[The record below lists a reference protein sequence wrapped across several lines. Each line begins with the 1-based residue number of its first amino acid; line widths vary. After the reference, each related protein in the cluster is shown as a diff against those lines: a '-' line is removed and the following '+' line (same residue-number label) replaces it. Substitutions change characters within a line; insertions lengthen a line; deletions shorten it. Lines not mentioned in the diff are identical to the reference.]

1 MKVNSENIIESLKK
15 VIEPDL
21 GKDIV
26 SLGLVTDIK
35 VTENKVSFS
44 VQMKNA
50 AMHARKRMQQAC
62 EFAIERSIGKNYS
75 IEVNVQ
81 AMKKAE
87 ASQSVLPNIKNTIA
101 VVSGKGGVGK
111 STVSANLAVGLAKK
125 GFNVGVVDADIYG
138 PSMPIMFDVL
148 HYRPISREINKKQV
162 IVPAENY
169 GVKILSIGFFAELD
183 EAVVWR
189 GPMAVK
195 ALKQLIFDAD
205 WGELDYLIIDTPPGT
220 GDVHLSIVQS
230 LPLTGAVVVT
240 TPQPVALAD
249 AKKAVAMLK
258 MDNIKVPVLGLVEN
272 MSWFTPKNHPEEK
285 YFIFGEDGGEN
296 LAKSLSLEL
305 LGKVPLVESIRQ
317 SGDVGRP
324 AVLQQETIVEKYYN
338 DLCDKLILN
347 IEERNA
353 KLDPTKVVGVEYGA
367 PKCST

>member
-1 MKVNSENIIESLKK
+1 
-15 VIEPDL
+15 
-21 GKDIV
+21 
-26 SLGLVTDIK
+26 
-35 VTENKVSFS
+35 
-44 VQMKNA
+44 
-50 AMHARKRMQQAC
+50 
-62 EFAIERSIGKNYS
+62 
-75 IEVNVQ
+75 
-81 AMKKAE
+81 
-87 ASQSVLPNIKNTIA
+87 
-101 VVSGKGGVGK
+101 
-111 STVSANLAVGLAKK
+111 
-125 GFNVGVVDADIYG
+125 
-138 PSMPIMFDVL
+138 MPIMFDVL

-296 LAKSLSLEL
+296 LAKSLNLEL
-305 LGKVPLVESIRQ
+305 LGKVPIVESIRQ